1 MVEISVDQIYI
12 YFINLFALFWK
23 INFLIFKRRNRR
35 GDLYLL
41 RFYTLLFNFQ
51 SLFCIEYLLV
61 LDGETLLITA
71 SLKIDT
77 LEFWFFFII
86 FSSLWNWFSQRC
98 SSCLFTLWLINFFI
112 IFGQRIVETLSIF
125 LIVF

>member
-35 GDLYLL
+35 GDLNLL

-86 FSSLWNWFSQRC
+86 FSSLWYWFSQRC
-98 SSCLFTLWLINFFI
+98 SSCLFTLWLVNFFI

>member
-1 MVEISVDQIYI
+1 LVEISVDQIYI

-98 SSCLFTLWLINFFI
+98 SSCLFTLWLVNFFI
-112 IFGQRIVETLSIF
+112 IFGQRIIETLSIF
-125 LIVF
+125 LIIF

>member
-35 GDLYLL
+35 GDLNLL

-98 SSCLFTLWLINFFI
+98 SSCLFTLWLVNFFI

-125 LIVF
+125 LIIF

>member
-61 LDGETLLITA
+61 LDSITLLIAA
-71 SLKIDT
+71 SLEIDT

-98 SSCLFTLWLINFFI
+98 SSCLFTLWLVNFFI

>member
-1 MVEISVDQIYI
+1 LVEISVDQIYI

>member
-98 SSCLFTLWLINFFI
+98 SSCLFTLWLVNFFI

>member
-86 FSSLWNWFSQRC
+86 FSSLWYWFSQRC
-98 SSCLFTLWLINFFI
+98 SSCLFTLWLISFFI

>member
-1 MVEISVDQIYI
+1 LVEISVDQIYI

-98 SSCLFTLWLINFFI
+98 SSCLFTLWLVNFFI

-125 LIVF
+125 LIIF